1 MMLYDESQ
9 EKKLIAFN
17 YLIDAIRTIP
27 EEEYRHSFITIFS
40 NSLEYNNMM
49 TPYNYPHRKL
59 HHLFNYH
66 ALPLTTIPVENS
78 VWGFSEEGAGTFVN
92 CYKRYLRAKEYC
104 IHPFDKFKTASG
116 VIRTIHSKGE
126 RISANFVESFDEL
139 KRTPRASFLINKD
152 SSELSEIPDKAIDFV
167 ITDPPYF
174 DNIHYSELSNFFYVW
189 LNCILENKYFKVESV
204 PTQNEV
210 IVNEGMNKSHNI
222 YQSLLTSI
230 FKECHRVLRDDGN
243 LIFTFHHTKWHAW
256 WAILSAAADGGFVII
271 DDFPVMSE
279 YKVNPHLRKKQ
290 GLDMDMV
297 PVCRKKSS
305 MPKGQSTLLD
315 SILGKTIDRLPA
327 NSRSRTRNRL
337 FLYFMGEVI
346 KSASSSS
353 QQKDITYEWFS
364 KTLSHFDE
372 IAKDIVSQTKD
383 EITKGSDT
391 MQLKISDY

>member
-1 MMLYDESQ
+1 
-9 EKKLIAFN
+9 
-17 YLIDAIRTIP
+17 
-27 EEEYRHSFITIFS
+27 
-40 NSLEYNNMM
+40 
-49 TPYNYPHRKL
+49 
-59 HHLFNYH
+59 
-66 ALPLTTIPVENS
+66 V
-78 VWGFSEEGAGTFVN
+78 
-92 CYKRYLRAKEYC
+92 
-104 IHPFDKFKTASG
+104 
-116 VIRTIHSKGE
+116 
-126 RISANFVESFDEL
+126 
-139 KRTPRASFLINKD
+139 
-152 SSELSEIPDKAIDFV
+152 
-167 ITDPPYF
+167 
-174 DNIHYSELSNFFYVW
+174 
-189 LNCILENKYFKVESV
+189 
-204 PTQNEV
+204 
-210 IVNEGMNKSHNI
+210 
-222 YQSLLTSI
+222 
-230 FKECHRVLRDDGN
+230 
-243 LIFTFHHTKWHAW
+243 
-256 WAILSAAADGGFVII
+256 
-271 DDFPVMSE
+271 SE